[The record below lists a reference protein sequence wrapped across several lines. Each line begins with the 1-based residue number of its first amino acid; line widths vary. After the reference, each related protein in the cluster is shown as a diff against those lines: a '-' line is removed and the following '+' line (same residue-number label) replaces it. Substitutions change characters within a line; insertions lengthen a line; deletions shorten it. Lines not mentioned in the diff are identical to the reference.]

1 MYMYTCTPNLK
12 KRKKVCVHN
21 TCISHTIT
29 TLVTGSD
36 KIHIAW
42 VWVLRFAQQETEEKG
57 WAHLVGARL
66 RRRSG
71 YLVQGG
77 GDVSERKKLGM
88 AMHV

>member
-1 MYMYTCTPNLK
+1 
-12 KRKKVCVHN
+12 VHN

-66 RRRSG
+66 RRRYG

-77 GDVSERKKLGM
+77 GGGATGDRAHAMDTGGPRER
-88 AMHV
+88 